1 MQSTCHVDPY
11 GELPRILVPHGH
23 LTTARPAI
31 EWESSLHDGDTGDRE
46 VELRLTLMPDPD
58 AEALADVGPTRTSG
72 PRLASGVVQIP
83 AERIV
88 WLWLRERRTASEPW
102 SSWNRRETPLFFRPL
117 PEGPR
122 RVWVY
127 DLRPT
132 YALTPRR
139 AFEEA
144 HLVAA
149 LQGIVNW
156 EHPRLFLRF
165 LPIDSWWLDALR
177 ESEGWLRNS
186 ELIELATP
194 EELVACFR
202 DDLEGVVVWDSAVAA
217 TSNVASTI
225 AGVEH
230 LLPVCED
237 SAPDS
242 LWQRI
247 VCAGSKLPVRRD
259 LRGLF
264 TGQGTLPDSDTPSS
278 GSAKCDAYLWA
289 MEQFLATGRCD
300 PTQQGY
306 FLDAWWIRDPS
317 PGKDFSNHTLT
328 NHDYIISRRG
338 FFWDLNVWPDEAP
351 VDNPAQR
358 PGTDRETLLK
368 ILDCARRQ
376 TAGHAMIRIAGFNP
390 WAFKYTDYPGA
401 GGANDGV
408 QTEWETVKIASEHD
422 ALIDADA
429 LHIAGLAN
437 ASFYRHFPLPDY
449 LVQGPAPT
457 PHSLRR
463 RGCLD
468 ERGNVI
474 PRNFILHYVGD
485 YDSAAWTLSQLI
497 PRWNAS
503 ERGSTLLSW
512 AINPNLAERAAPVF
526 EYLYRTRTARDSFQA
541 GDSGAGYVNPT
552 GLLPPRSLSGLD
564 SGAALWKRHC
574 ATFYRRHNLTVTGFI
589 INARSGR
596 MTPEAERM
604 FADFSPDGI
613 VVRDPHAGV
622 RLEGNL
628 PVIPMRNEGLPA
640 SNAGESARILLN
652 YEGPADGR
660 HPTFLTCRSVI
671 ARPEFYKEIEN
682 YLAAHRPGDRFL
694 ILDPRE
700 FFYLLRAWL
709 GGENTHRA
717 TFLFDTLPRPIPGAD
732 AVSFEVGIR
741 NDGWDTW
748 DCVGPEGVC
757 LAAEFTPDGERH
769 SPARFA
775 LAHAVAPGAA
785 AVVSLNISIPAEAQ
799 SGERGGNGG
808 FLRIE
813 LLRGNADW
821 FEGKGTLPL
830 LLPVH
835 FPEKAL

>member
-1 MQSTCHVDPY
+1 MSYSFNSDPRA
-11 GELPRILVPHGH
+11 ELPRILAPQGH

-31 EWESSLHDGDTGDRE
+31 EWESALHHADSDERE
-46 VELRLTLMPDPD
+46 VELRLTLLPDPD
-58 AEALADVGPTRTSG
+58 SVPLARVGPIRNSA
-72 PRLASGVVQIP
+72 PRLPSGTLQIP
-83 AERIV
+83 AEQVV
-88 WLWLRERRTASEPW
+88 WLWLRERQTASQPW
-102 SSWNRRETPLFFRPL
+102 TSWNPLPTPLFFRPL
-117 PEGPR
+117 PDGPR

-132 YALTPRR
+132 YALAPPR

-149 LQGIVNW
+149 LQGIVNR

-186 ELIELATP
+186 ELIEITTP
-194 EELVACFR
+194 EELIACFR
-202 DDLEGVVVWDSAVAA
+202 DDIKGVVVWDSAVPA

-225 AGVEH
+225 AGVEG

-237 SAPDS
+237 TATDS
-242 LWQRI
+242 LWQRL
-247 VCAGSKLPVRRD
+247 VCAGPRLSVRRD

-264 TGQGTLPDSDTPSS
+264 TGKGTLPDSDTHST

-306 FLDAWWIRDPS
+306 FLDAWWIRDPA

-338 FFWDLNVWPDEAP
+338 FFWDLDVWPDEAP
-351 VDNPAQR
+351 VDDPAQR

-368 ILDCARRQ
+368 ILHCARRQ
-376 TAGHAMIRIAGFNP
+376 TAGRAMICIAGFNP

-401 GGANDGV
+401 GGTHDGV
-408 QTEWETVKIASEHD
+408 QTEWETVKIASEFD

-429 LHIAGLAN
+429 LHIAGMAN

-457 PHSLRR
+457 PTSLRR
-463 RGCLD
+463 RGCMD
-468 ERGNVI
+468 KQGYVI
-474 PRNFILHYVGD
+474 PRNYILHYVGD
-485 YDSAAWTLSQLI
+485 YDSAAWTLTQLT
-497 PRWNAS
+497 PRWNTP
-503 ERGSTLLSW
+503 ERGTTPLSW
-512 AINPNLAERAAPVF
+512 AVNPNLAERAAPVF

-552 GLLPPRSLSGLD
+552 GLLPPRTLSGLD

-574 ATFYRRHNLTVTGFI
+574 AAFYRRHNLTVTGFI

-613 VVRDPHAGV
+613 VVRDPHAGIH
-622 RLEGNL
+622 LEGNL

-640 SNAGESARILLN
+640 PNAVESARILLN
-652 YEGPADGR
+652 YEGPADGG

-671 ARPEFYKEIEN
+671 ARPEFYKEIDD
-682 YLAAHRPGDRFL
+682 YLAAHRPGNRFL

-700 FFYLLRAWL
+700 FFYLLRVWL
-709 GGENTHRA
+709 GGENTQRA
-717 TFLFDTLPRPIPGAD
+717 TFLFDTLPRPISGAG
-732 AVSFEVGIR
+732 AVSFDVGIR

-748 DCVGPEGVC
+748 DCAGPGAVS
-757 LAAEFTPDGERH
+757 LAVEFTHDGERH

-775 LAHAVAPGAA
+775 LPHPVAPGAA
-785 AVVSLNISIPAEAQ
+785 AVVSLEVFIPVE
-799 SGERGGNGG
+799 GESSG

-813 LLRGNADW
+813 LLRGNAEW
-821 FEGKGTLPL
+821 FEGKGTLSL
-830 LLPVH
+830 LLPVP
-835 FPEKAL
+835 FPEKVL